1 MELVLETVRV
11 RHALMHRLLPIALV
25 VLVIGCGHGDEG
37 FKLIHVDDLV
47 ALRESPDASPTVLDA
62 NGADFRAREGIIP
75 GAVLLSNYKTYDVAK
90 ELPPRKD
97 ARLVFYCADSH

>member
-1 MELVLETVRV
+1 MRTLRVLSVV
-11 RHALMHRLLPIALV
+11 FLLAAAIGGSG
-25 VLVIGCGHGDEG
+25 GCGTSDAG

-47 ALRESPDASPTVLDA
+47 AMLGSNEGAVTLLDA
-62 NGADFRAREGIIP
+62 NGSDFRTKEGVIP
-75 GAVLLSNYKTYDVAK
+75 GAVLLSSYKAYDVER

>member
-1 MELVLETVRV
+1 METVRA
-11 RHALMHRLLPIALV
+11 RHASMHRLLPIALLVGLV
-25 VLVIGCGHGDEG
+25 VACGRGDEG

-47 ALRESPDASPTVLDA
+47 ALRENPDASPVLLDA
-62 NGADFRAREGIIP
+62 NGAEFRAREGIIP
-75 GAVLLSNYKTYDVAK
+75 GAVLLSSYKTYDVAK